1 MEIFMRK
8 VLVIDDSRT
17 ILSIAKGEL
26 ERNYQITTALSGEEG
41 LFLLEKYRPDLI
53 LLDLNMPGMDGKEVL
68 RRIRSDVRWKRIPVI
83 FLTADTT
90 PQTEEEC
97 LRLGA
102 DDYISKPFVSIVMR
116 RRISRVIELYDM
128 RHDME
133 AQIQEKTRQIER
145 VTLNSIMVIA
155 NTIDAKDTYTAGHS
169 IRVAQCA
176 EEIAKRLGWDENKRL
191 NLHYVALLHDI
202 GKIGVPDAILN
213 KPLALTKEEFDI
225 IRRHP
230 VMGGEILK
238 DIHMIPHVGEGAL
251 YHHERFDGRG
261 YPTGL
266 KGKTIP
272 EFARVITIADTYDA
286 MSSRRVYRDKL
297 PKEKIIEE
305 FERCNGAQ
313 FDPEFGQV
321 FIDMLKEG
329 FSLDKLSEEEY
340 MNLTD
345 ENSRLLNRVITEYTM
360 DIKEKAMKDSLTEL
374 YNRKYFQEKVEK
386 IWDAG
391 HHGAMFMIDL
401 DNFKS
406 INDRF
411 GHIMGDHVILMLAET
426 LREQTGEDDVVG
438 RIGGDEFVLFY
449 TDVVDQTVLEDRA
462 GGIIRS
468 MQKKL
473 KNMKQETLTSVSV
486 GIAIYPEHGNKFE
499 KLYKNADHALY
510 YVKENGK
517 NAFHFYARSGHE
529 KSNRDKIVDLNH
541 VRYILEGKMNSEQ
554 GAFHVGFSDFQ
565 KIYDFVSRCVNRKSQ
580 AVQTMLL
587 TLEPKDTDYLPSDVL
602 EKGMNTLERAIVSS
616 LRAVDVSTRYSSSQ
630 YVVILMDANEDGG
643 KIVAERIVEKFYEIY
658 PHKDIVLTQDI
669 QTMMPTGKEIEE
681 KQE

>member
-1 MEIFMRK
+1 MRK

-26 ERNYQITTALSGEEG
+26 ERDYQVVTALSGDEA
-41 LFLLEKYRPDLI
+41 LFLLERFTPDVI

-68 RRIRSDVRWKRIPVI
+68 RRIRADEKWKKLPVI

-116 RRISRVIELYDM
+116 RRISRVIELYDL
-128 RHDME
+128 RNDLE
-133 AQIQEKTRQIER
+133 TQLQEKTQQVESA
-145 VTLNSIMVIA
+145 TLNSIMVIA
-155 NTIDAKDTYTAGHS
+155 NTIDAKDAYTAGHS
-169 IRVAQCA
+169 FRVAQCA
-176 EEIAKRLGWDENKRL
+176 EEIAKNLGWDENKRL
-191 NLHYVALLHDI
+191 NLHYVALLHDV

-238 DIHMIPHVGEGAL
+238 DIRMIPHVGEGAL
-251 YHHERFDGRG
+251 YHHERYDGKG

-272 EFARVITIADTYDA
+272 EFARIITIADTYDA
-286 MSSRRVYRDKL
+286 MNSRRVYRDKL
-297 PKEKIIEE
+297 PREKIIAE

-321 FIDMLKEG
+321 FINMLKNG
-329 FSLDKLSEEEY
+329 FSLEKMSGDEY
-340 MNLTD
+340 ADLTD
-345 ENSRLLNRVITEYTM
+345 ESSKLLNKIITEFTM
-360 DIKEKAMKDSLTEL
+360 DIKEKAMMDSLTGL
-374 YNRKYFQEKVEK
+374 YNRSYFQEKVEK
-386 IWDAG
+386 IWAAG
-391 HHGAMFMIDL
+391 HSGALFMIDL

-411 GHIMGDHVILMLAET
+411 GHIMGDRVLRLLAET
-426 LREQTGEDDVVG
+426 LREQTGEDDVIG
-438 RIGGDEFVLFY
+438 RIGGDEFILFY
-449 TDVVDQTVLEDRA
+449 MDQVDHDELAEKAANILD
-462 GGIIRS
+462 S
-468 MQKKL
+468 MQRKL
-473 KNMKQETLTSVSV
+473 EEIKHQDITSVSI
-486 GIAIYPEHGNKFE
+486 GIALYPEHGNTFE
-499 KLYKNADHALY
+499 KIFKNTDHALY

-517 NAFHFYARSGHE
+517 NDYHFYARQGHSKE
-529 KSNRDKIVDLNH
+529 EQDKTADLNH
-541 VRYILEGKMNSEQ
+541 VRYILEGRMSGEE
-554 GAFHVGFSDFQ
+554 GAYNVGFHDFQ

-580 AVQTMLL
+580 EVQTMLL
-587 TLEPKDTDYLPSDVL
+587 TLEPKDTAYLPSDVL

-630 YVVILMDANEDGG
+630 YVVILMDADSDGG
-643 KIVAERIVEKFYEIY
+643 NIVARRIVDKFYEIY
-658 PHKDIVLTQDI
+658 PHRDIMLTQAM
-669 QTMMPTGKEIEE
+669 QKMMPSQEE
-681 KQE
+681 GIAENSQSE

>member
-1 MEIFMRK
+1 MRK

-26 ERNYQITTALSGEEG
+26 ERDYQVTTALSGEEG
-41 LFLLEKYRPDLI
+41 LFLLERYCPDLI
-53 LLDLNMPGMDGKEVL
+53 LLDLNMPKMDGKEVL
-68 RRIRSDVRWKRIPVI
+68 RHIRSDERWKRIPVI

-102 DDYISKPFVSIVMR
+102 DDYISKPFISIVMR
-116 RRISRVIELYDM
+116 RRISRVIELYDL
-128 RHDME
+128 RNDLE
-133 AQIQEKTRQIER
+133 AQLQEKTRQVER

-155 NTIDAKDTYTAGHS
+155 NTIDAKDAYTAGHS
-169 IRVAQCA
+169 FRVAQCA

-213 KPLALTKEEFDI
+213 KPLALTKEEFDV
-225 IRRHP
+225 IRKHP

-238 DIHMIPHVGEGAL
+238 DIRMIPHVGEGAL
-251 YHHERFDGRG
+251 YHHERYDGRG

-297 PKEKIIEE
+297 PTEKIIAE
-305 FERCNGAQ
+305 FVRCNGAQ

-321 FIDMLKEG
+321 FIDMLREG
-329 FSLDKLSEEEY
+329 FSLNKMSAEDY
-340 MNLTD
+340 AHLTD
-345 ENSRLLNRVITEYTM
+345 ESSKLLNKIVTEFTM
-360 DIKEKAMKDSLTEL
+360 DIKEKAMLDSLTGL
-374 YNRKYFQEKVEK
+374 YNRSYFQEKIAK

-391 HHGAMFMIDL
+391 HKGAMFMIDL
-401 DNFKS
+401 DGFKS

-411 GHIMGDHVILMLAET
+411 GHIMGDNILCLLAEA
-426 LREQTGEDDVVG
+426 LREQTGEDDVIG
-438 RIGGDEFVLFY
+438 RIGGDEFVVFY
-449 TDVVDQTVLEDRA
+449 TDVVEQDILAERA
-462 GGIIRS
+462 RNIIHT
-468 MQKKL
+468 MQEKL
-473 KNMKQETLTSVSV
+473 KNVDQENITSVSI
-486 GIAIYPEHGNKFE
+486 GIALYPQHGNRFE
-499 KLYKNADHALY
+499 KLYKNADRALY

-517 NAFHFYARSGHE
+517 NAFHFYGRAGQQNSAQ
-529 KSNRDKIVDLNH
+529 DMTADLNH
-541 VRYILEGKMNSEQ
+541 VRYILEGKLSNES
-554 GAFHVGFSDFQ
+554 GAYNVGFHDFQ
-565 KIYDFVSRCVNRKSQ
+565 KIYDFISRCVNRKSQ
-580 AVQTMLL
+580 EVQTMLL
-587 TLEPKDTDYLPSDVL
+587 TLAPKDTAYLPSDVL

-630 YVVILMDANEDGG
+630 YVVILMDADADGG
-643 KIVAERIVEKFYEIY
+643 KLVATRIVEKFYEIY
-658 PHKDIVLTQDI
+658 PHKDIMLTQDI
-669 QTMMPTGKEIEE
+669 QEMMPAREE
-681 KQE
+681 

>member
-1 MEIFMRK
+1 MRK

-26 ERNYQITTALSGEEG
+26 ERDYQVITALSGDEG
-41 LFLLEKYRPDLI
+41 LFLLERFIPDLI

-68 RRIRSDVRWKRIPVI
+68 RRIRADDKWKRIPVI

-116 RRISRVIELYDM
+116 RRISRVIELYDL
-128 RHDME
+128 RNDLE
-133 AQIQEKTRQIER
+133 AQLQEKTQQVESA
-145 VTLNSIMVIA
+145 TLNSIMVIA
-155 NTIDAKDTYTAGHS
+155 NTIDAKDAYTAGHS
-169 IRVAQCA
+169 FQVAQCA
-176 EEIAKRLGWDENKRL
+176 EEIAKNLGWDENKRL
-191 NLHYVALLHDI
+191 NLHYVALLHDV

-213 KPLALTKEEFDI
+213 KPLALTKEEFDV

-238 DIHMIPHVGEGAL
+238 DIRMIPHVGEGAL
-251 YHHERFDGRG
+251 YHHERYDGRG

-272 EFARVITIADTYDA
+272 EFARIITIADTYDA
-286 MSSRRVYRDKL
+286 MNSRRVYRDKL
-297 PKEKIIEE
+297 PREKIIAE

-321 FIDMLKEG
+321 FINMLKNG
-329 FSLDKLSEEEY
+329 FSLEKMSGEDY
-340 MNLTD
+340 ANLTD
-345 ENSRLLNRVITEYTM
+345 ESSKLLNKIITEFTM
-360 DIKEKAMKDSLTEL
+360 DIKEKAMMDSLTGL
-374 YNRKYFQEKVEK
+374 YNRSYFQEKVEK
-386 IWDAG
+386 IWEAG
-391 HHGAMFMIDL
+391 HAGALFMIDL

-411 GHIMGDHVILMLAET
+411 GHIMGDRVLRLLAET
-426 LREQTGEDDVVG
+426 LREQTGEDDVIG
-438 RIGGDEFVLFY
+438 RIGGDEFILFY
-449 TDVVDQTVLEDRA
+449 TDLTDQDALAEKANNILD
-462 GGIIRS
+462 S
-468 MQKKL
+468 MQRKL
-473 KNMKQETLTSVSV
+473 KEIKHQDITSVSI
-486 GIAIYPEHGNKFE
+486 GIALYPKHGNKFE
-499 KLYKNADHALY
+499 KIFKNTDHALY

-517 NAFHFYARSGHE
+517 NDFHFYARQGHRKKE
-529 KSNRDKIVDLNH
+529 QDKTADLNH
-541 VRYILEGKMNSEQ
+541 VRYILEGRMSGEE
-554 GAFHVGFSDFQ
+554 GAYNVGFHDFQ

-580 AVQTMLL
+580 EVQTMLL
-587 TLEPKDTDYLPSDVL
+587 TLEPKDTPYLPSDVL

-630 YVVILMDANEDGG
+630 YVVILMDADADGG
-643 KIVAERIVEKFYEIY
+643 NIVAKRIVDKFYEIY
-658 PHKDIVLTQDI
+658 PHKDIVLTQAM
-669 QTMMPTGKEIEE
+669 QKMMPTQEE
-681 KQE
+681 

>member
-1 MEIFMRK
+1 MRN

-26 ERNYQITTALSGEEG
+26 QRDYQVTTALSGEEG

-53 LLDLNMPGMDGKEVL
+53 LLDLNMPKMDGKEVL
-68 RRIRSDVRWKRIPVI
+68 RRIRSDERWKRIPVI

-90 PQTEEEC
+90 PQTEEDC

-102 DDYISKPFVSIVMR
+102 DDYISKPFVPIVMR
-116 RRISRVIELYDM
+116 RRISHVIELYDL
-128 RHDME
+128 RHDLE
-133 AQIQEKTRQIER
+133 AQLQEKTRQVER

-225 IRRHP
+225 IRKHP

-251 YHHERFDGRG
+251 YHHERYDGKG

-286 MSSRRVYRDKL
+286 MNSRRVYRDKL

-321 FIDMLKEG
+321 FIDMLKDG
-329 FSLDKLSEEEY
+329 FSLEKLSEEDY

-345 ENSRLLNRVITEYTM
+345 ESSRLLNKIITEFTM
-360 DIKEKAMKDSLTEL
+360 DIKEQAMMDSLTGL

-391 HHGAMFMIDL
+391 HNGALFMLDL

-411 GHIMGDHVILMLAET
+411 GHIMGDHVLLLLAET
-426 LREQTGEDDVVG
+426 LQEHTSEDDVVG
-438 RIGGDEFVLFY
+438 RVGGDEFFLFF
-449 TDVVDQTVLEDRA
+449 TDVVEPAVLADRA

-468 MQKKL
+468 MRKKL
-473 KNMKQETLTSVSV
+473 KEIGQEDVTSVSI
-486 GIAIYPEHGNKFE
+486 GISLYPKHGNKFE

-517 NAFHFYARSGHE
+517 NAFHFYSRSSQQKGAQ
-529 KSNRDKIVDLNH
+529 DKTADLNH
-541 VRYILEGKMNSEQ
+541 VRYILEGKMKNEE

-580 AVQTMLL
+580 EVQTMLL
-587 TLEPKDTDYLPSDVL
+587 SLEPKDTPYLPSDVL

-630 YVVILMDANEDGG
+630 YVVILLDADSDGG
-643 KIVAERIVEKFYEIY
+643 NLVAKRIVDKFYEIY
-658 PHKDIVLTQDI
+658 PHKDIVLTQDV
-669 QTMMPTGKEIEE
+669 QTMMPTNGEE
-681 KQE
+681 EQQEDEN

>member
-1 MEIFMRK
+1 MRN

-26 ERNYQITTALSGEEG
+26 QRDYQVTTALSGEEG

-53 LLDLNMPGMDGKEVL
+53 LLDLNMPKMDGKEVL
-68 RRIRSDVRWKRIPVI
+68 RRIRSDERWKRIPVI

-90 PQTEEEC
+90 PQTEEDC

-102 DDYISKPFVSIVMR
+102 DDYISKPFVPIVMR
-116 RRISRVIELYDM
+116 RRISHVIELYDL
-128 RHDME
+128 RHDLE
-133 AQIQEKTRQIER
+133 AQLQEKTRQIER

-225 IRRHP
+225 IRKHP

-251 YHHERFDGRG
+251 YHHERYDGKG

-286 MSSRRVYRDKL
+286 MNSRRVYRDKL
-297 PKEKIIEE
+297 PREKIIEE

-321 FIDMLKEG
+321 FIDMLKDG
-329 FSLDKLSEEEY
+329 FSLEKLSEEDY

-345 ENSRLLNRVITEYTM
+345 ESSRLLNKIITEFTM
-360 DIKEKAMKDSLTEL
+360 DIKEQAMMDSLTGL

-391 HHGAMFMIDL
+391 HNGAMFMLDL

-411 GHIMGDHVILMLAET
+411 GHIMGDHVLLLLAET
-426 LREQTGEDDVVG
+426 LQEHSSEDDVIG
-438 RIGGDEFVLFY
+438 RVGGDEFILFY
-449 TDVVDQTVLEDRA
+449 TDVVEPAVLADRA
-462 GGIIRS
+462 GSIIRS
-468 MQKKL
+468 MRKKL
-473 KNMKQETLTSVSV
+473 KEIGQEDVTSVSI
-486 GIAIYPEHGNKFE
+486 GISLYPKHGNKFE

-517 NAFHFYARSGHE
+517 NAFHFYSRRSHH
-529 KSNRDKIVDLNH
+529 KSAQDKTADLNH
-541 VRYILEGKMNSEQ
+541 VRYILEGKMKNEE

-580 AVQTMLL
+580 EVQTMLL
-587 TLEPKDTDYLPSDVL
+587 SLEPKDTPYLPSDVL

-630 YVVILMDANEDGG
+630 YVVILLDADSDGG
-643 KIVAERIVEKFYEIY
+643 RLVAKRIVDKFYEIY
-658 PHKDIVLTQDI
+658 PHRDIVLTQDV
-669 QTMMPTGKEIEE
+669 QTMMPTNGEE
-681 KQE
+681 EQQEDEN

>member
-1 MEIFMRK
+1 MRK
-8 VLVIDDSRT
+8 VMVIDDSRT

-26 ERNYQITTALSGEEG
+26 ERDYQVITALSGDEG
-41 LFLLEKYRPDLI
+41 LFLLERFIPDLI

-68 RRIRSDVRWKRIPVI
+68 RRIRQDEKWRRIPVI

-116 RRISRVIELYDM
+116 RRISRVIELYDL
-128 RHDME
+128 RNDLE
-133 AQIQEKTRQIER
+133 TQLQEKTKQVESA
-145 VTLNSIMVIA
+145 TLNSIMVVA
-155 NTIDAKDTYTAGHS
+155 NTIDAKDAYTAGHS
-169 IRVAQCA
+169 FRVAQCA
-176 EEIAKRLGWDENKRL
+176 EEIAKNLGWDENKRL
-191 NLHYVALLHDI
+191 NLHYVALLHDV

-213 KPLALTKEEFDI
+213 KPLALTKEEFDV

-238 DIHMIPHVGEGAL
+238 DIRMIPHVGEGAL
-251 YHHERFDGRG
+251 YHHERYDGRG

-272 EFARVITIADTYDA
+272 EFARIITIADTYDA
-286 MSSRRVYRDKL
+286 MNSRRVYRDKL
-297 PKEKIIEE
+297 PREKIIAE

-321 FIDMLKEG
+321 FINMLKNG
-329 FSLDKLSEEEY
+329 FSLDKMSGEEY
-340 MNLTD
+340 ANLTD
-345 ENSRLLNRVITEYTM
+345 ESSKLLNKIITEFTM
-360 DIKEKAMKDSLTEL
+360 DIKEKAMMDSLTGL
-374 YNRKYFQEKVEK
+374 YNRSYFKEKVEK

-391 HHGAMFMIDL
+391 HTGALLMIDL

-411 GHIMGDHVILMLAET
+411 GHIMGDRVLRMLAET
-426 LREQTGEDDVVG
+426 LREQTGEDDVIG
-438 RIGGDEFVLFY
+438 RIGGDEFILFY
-449 TDVVDQTVLEDRA
+449 TDMTDHDDLAEKANNILD
-462 GGIIRS
+462 S
-468 MQKKL
+468 MQRKL
-473 KNMKQETLTSVSV
+473 KEIKHQDITSVSI
-486 GIAIYPEHGNKFE
+486 GIALYPEHGNKFE
-499 KLYKNADHALY
+499 KIFKNTDHALY

-517 NAFHFYARSGHE
+517 NDFHFYARQGHG
-529 KSNRDKIVDLNH
+529 KNDQDKTADLNH
-541 VRYILEGKMNSEQ
+541 VRYILEGRMGGEE
-554 GAFHVGFSDFQ
+554 GAYNVGFHDFQ

-580 AVQTMLL
+580 EVQTMLL
-587 TLEPKDTDYLPSDVL
+587 TLEPKDTPYLPSDVL

-630 YVVILMDANEDGG
+630 YVVILMDADADGG
-643 KIVAERIVEKFYEIY
+643 NIVAKRIVDKFHEIY
-658 PHKDIVLTQDI
+658 PHKDIVLTQAM
-669 QTMMPTGKEIEE
+669 QKMMPTQEE
-681 KQE
+681 